1 MTSSADVSPAR
12 GRGPRSARPLRRAG
26 VASCLALLAACGG
39 DGPVTPPTA
48 ATCDGVSQA
57 VVSLQR
63 FEVRILTGSAVHC
76 AVLAGAGAKYLV
88 MPQLTD
94 ASLPYGGYGFRI
106 GDPDTLPSTGVMST
120 DAALSPLLDAASLAD
135 AGLIGPPRALDA
147 QPQLD
152 ALLRARERGMR
163 VSPSTAAMSRDAG
176 APLPAAL
183 DESRRFSVLNT
194 LDATPTWAPVDAR
207 LRFEGAR
214 VAIYVDTLAAG
225 ALSDDELLSMGAL
238 YDGALAP
245 RIFGAFGAGSD
256 IDANGKVLFL
266 LSPVV
271 NAMVTADECAS
282 RGFVRGF
289 FYGHDLASTAPTSN
303 GGEVFYAYVPDPAGQ
318 WSCAHSKREVLE
330 NLPPTFVHELQ
341 HMISFGAHTVARG
354 GASEAAWLNEGLS
367 HLAEELGALY
377 WESVFPAPSGRT
389 NPTQLFPDSA
399 AAYINPNLIYSYRYL
414 FSSGSYSLTTCA
426 PGSFC
431 SQAERGGAWL
441 FLRWIADQKGD
452 DVLRRLVQTAL
463 TGRDNL
469 ESVTGESTP
478 ALLADFAI
486 AVSAD
491 SLDGVARSRVPERYR
506 FASRNFRA
514 IYRKLFEAYGIAGGI
529 GRPFPIVPIGIAS
542 GAARTGTMRPG
553 TFLTYS
559 ITTSASTPTVRVRFA
574 VPDGSA
580 FPASSGAQ
588 LSIFR
593 ID

>member
-1 MTSSADVSPAR
+1 MTSSADVP
-12 GRGPRSARPLRRAG
+12 SARVAVRRLA
-26 VASCLALLAACGG
+26 VALALLTACSG
-39 DGPVTPPTA
+39 DGPVTPPSEA
-48 ATCDGVSQA
+48 NCDGVSQS
-57 VVSLQR
+57 VVALQP
-63 FEVRILTGSAVHC
+63 FEARILTGSAVHC

-94 ASLPYGGYGFRI
+94 AALPYGGYGFRI
-106 GDPDTLPSTGVMST
+106 GDPDTLPTAGVMS
-120 DAALSPLLDAASLAD
+120 AGEPLAPLLDTGSLVD
-135 AGLIGPPRALDA
+135 AGLLGLPRALDA
-147 QPQLD
+147 QPRLD
-152 ALLRARERGMR
+152 ALLRARERGLR
-163 VSPSTAAMSRDAG
+163 VVPSSATATAHDARES
-176 APLPAAL
+176 ATPLPTAL
-183 DESRRFSVLNT
+183 DELRRFSVLNT
-194 LDATPTWAPVDAR
+194 LDATPTWAPIDAR
-207 LRFEGAR
+207 LRFEGTR
-214 VAIYVDTLAAG
+214 VAIYVDTLASS
-225 ALSDDELLSMGAL
+225 ALSDAELLSMGAL
-238 YDGALAP
+238 YDAALAP
-245 RIFGAFGAGSD
+245 RIFSAFGEGSD

-271 NAMVTADECAS
+271 NAMVTADECAT

-289 FYGHDLASTAPTSN
+289 FYGHDLASTATTSN
-303 GGEVFYAYVPDPAGQ
+303 GGEIFYAYVPDPTAR

-354 GASEAAWLNEGLS
+354 GASEAVWLNEGLS

-431 SQAERGGAWL
+431 SQSERGGAWL
-441 FLRWIADQKGD
+441 LLRWIADQKGD
-452 DVLRRLVQTAL
+452 DALRRLVQTAL

-469 ESVTGESTP
+469 ESVTGESTA

-491 SLDGVARSRVPERYR
+491 SLDGVARGRVPARYR

-529 GRPFPIVPIGIAS
+529 GRPFPIVPIAIAN
-542 GAARTGTMRPG
+542 GTARTGTMRPG

-559 ITTSASTPTVRVRFA
+559 ITTSASTPTVRLRFA

-580 FPASSGAQ
+580 FPLSSGAQ